1 MRRLMLFC
9 FLLFSFFIL
18 SSCGKVGASLDLIK
32 ADAAYNQGNFEKA
45 IELYKKLIEQDA
57 QKADLYWK
65 IGIAYYSN
73 GEKSNT
79 QKQIIQLKKLGKN
92 DLANDLQQL
101 LNK

>member
-1 MRRLMLFC
+1 MKYLMLLC
-9 FLLFSFFIL
+9 LFLLSSFIM
-18 SSCGKVGASLDLIK
+18 SSCRKAESSWDLIK
-32 ADAAYNQGNFEKA
+32 ADTAYNQGNFEKA
-45 IELYKKLIEQDA
+45 IELYKKLIEQDP

-73 GEKSNT
+73 GEKFNT

-92 DLANDLQQL
+92 DLADDLQQL